1 MSKLVK
7 YYREF
12 NKEVLTKPEESLAML
27 AYVAAFGDENV
38 ALYEHRSKSKGD
50 IPEELK

>member
-1 MSKLVK
+1 
-7 YYREF
+7 
-12 NKEVLTKPEESLAML
+12 ML

-38 ALYEHRSKSKGD
+38 ALYEYRSKSKGD